1 MERATGEKDSES
13 RPIPARV
20 RGCEDEDNRSL
31 ACRRDK
37 QHALA
42 ARNKQASPQDPNQS
56 CEGQGGES
64 HSLSGRG
71 KEPCQ

>member
-1 MERATGEKDSES
+1 MERTTGEKDSES
-13 RPIPARV
+13 RPIRARI
-20 RGCEDEDNRSL
+20 RGSEDEDNRSL
-31 ACRRDK
+31 TERGDE
-37 QHALA
+37 QHVVAE
-42 ARNKQASPQDPNQS
+42 RNKQTSPENSNQS

>member
-1 MERATGEKDSES
+1 MERSAGETDSES
-13 RPIPARV
+13 RPIPARI
-20 RGCEDEDNRSL
+20 RGSEDEDNRSL
-31 ACRRDK
+31 AERGDE
-37 QHALA
+37 QHVVA
-42 ARNKQASPQDPNQS
+42 ARNKQASPENSNQS